1 MRISDWS
8 SDVCSSDLRDE
19 GYTKLDAFTPFPLPE
34 VTKRLGG
41 GTWTIGWIAAVFALI
56 GGGLTYATLYWVAAV
71 NSPLNVGGR
80 PLNSWAAFMPVVLVA
95 TALWS
100 GLATL
105 VGMLYLCGLP
115 RWHHPL
121 FDIGQFD
128 RASYDRSFLLIAG
141 DDPIFDRQRTRQL
154 LASLGPEH
162 IDEVGR

>member
-1 MRISDWS
+1 M
-8 SDVCSSDLRDE
+8 
-19 GYTKLDAFTPFPLPE
+19 
-34 VTKRLGG
+34 
-41 GTWTIGWIAAVFALI
+41 AAVFALI
-56 GGGLTYATLYWVAAV
+56 GGGLTYATLYCVAAGDE
-71 NSPLNVGGR
+71 PLNVGGR
-80 PLNSWAAFMPVVLVA
+80 PPNSWWAFMPVVLVA

-100 GLATL
+100 CLATL

-128 RASYDRSFLLIAG
+128 RASYDRFFLLIEG
-141 DDPIFDRQRTRQL
+141 DDPIFSPDETRRL